1 MIGLEERLHPK
12 TKKYNISVERVIP
25 GTLKTLR
32 FVERQRTSSTGILQE
47 PLTTDPRAP
56 AAFLEIYK

>member
-1 MIGLEERLHPK
+1 MF
-12 TKKYNISVERVIP
+12 NISAERVIP

-32 FVERQRTSSTGILQE
+32 FVERPRTSSTGILQE
-47 PLTTDPRAP
+47 PLTTDPRAA